1 MWRKGA
7 AAVSEELVVA
17 QCSPTM
23 AGLKTGSLFA
33 CPMEDRAAL
42 AASIRRMNAHF
53 VPRGIRMMPVK
64 YMRERVLIYVYRP
77 AALAHDLQQPDAV
90 QMLTEAHYPV
100 GSVDRCVAELMRRLR
115 QGDAFPHE
123 IGLFLGYPAEDVRG
137 FIRLGARRAKC
148 VGAWRV
154 YGDPEAAQR
163 QFARLKKCTRVYC
176 AAYQRHRSLDRL
188 IVTRSSA

>member
-64 YMRERVLIYVYRP
+64 YMRERVLIYVYRQV
-77 AALAHDLQQPDAV
+77 ALAHDLQ
-90 QMLTEAHYPV
+90 
-100 GSVDRCVAELMRRLR
+100 
-115 QGDAFPHE
+115 
-123 IGLFLGYPAEDVRG
+123 
-137 FIRLGARRAKC
+137 
-148 VGAWRV
+148 
-154 YGDPEAAQR
+154 
-163 QFARLKKCTRVYC
+163 
-176 AAYQRHRSLDRL
+176 
-188 IVTRSSA
+188 

>member
-1 MWRKGA
+1 M
-7 AAVSEELVVA
+7 SEEFIVA
-17 QCSPTM
+17 QAAPTL
-23 AGLKTGSLFA
+23 AGMKTGSLFG
-33 CPMEDRAAL
+33 CLYRDKAAL
-42 AASIRRMNAHF
+42 YADVRGWNRRL
-53 VPRGIRMMPVK
+53 VPLGLCLLPLRFSGKRALL
-64 YMRERVLIYVYRP
+64 YLYRP
-77 AALAHDLQQPDAV
+77 DALREDLND
-90 QMLTEAHYPV
+90 
-100 GSVDRCVAELMRRLR
+100 GSARAILEKAGYRSESSARCITELMRRLR

-163 QFARLKKCTRVYC
+163 QFVRLKKCTRVYC

-188 IVTRSSA
+188 IVTRPSA